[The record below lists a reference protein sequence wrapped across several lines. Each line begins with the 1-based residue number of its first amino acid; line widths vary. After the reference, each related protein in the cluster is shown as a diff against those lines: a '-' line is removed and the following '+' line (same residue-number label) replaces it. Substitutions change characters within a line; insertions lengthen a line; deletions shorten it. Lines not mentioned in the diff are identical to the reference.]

1 MNHPDYPHI
10 PLILSGTSKVKCELS
25 YYVNPW
31 LQKWKMEETWQ
42 GGTQDTYCVFQ
53 VNDIQ
58 LGPLIHNNNGVK
70 MSFSDLDVH
79 FHAVLLEIKRK
90 FSSVIPGTV
99 KVEEEYSVYRLL
111 WRGSTLEAQNVGISQ
126 TVIKSNNIVRN
137 MHWTKRM
144 RPRWIRCK
152 IILIHKWLSP
162 C

>member
-1 MNHPDYPHI
+1 
-10 PLILSGTSKVKCELS
+10 
-25 YYVNPW
+25 
-31 LQKWKMEETWQ
+31 MEETWQ

-111 WRGSTLEAQNVGISQ
+111 
-126 TVIKSNNIVRN
+126 
-137 MHWTKRM
+137 
-144 RPRWIRCK
+144 
-152 IILIHKWLSP
+152 
-162 C
+162 